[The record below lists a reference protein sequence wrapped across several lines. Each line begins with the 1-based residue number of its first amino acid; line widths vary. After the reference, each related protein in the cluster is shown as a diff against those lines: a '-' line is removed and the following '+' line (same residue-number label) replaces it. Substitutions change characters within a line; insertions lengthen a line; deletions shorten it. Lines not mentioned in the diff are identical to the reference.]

1 MQSDMGRLE
10 LDQQKAAVKAELDRM
25 RLEQQ
30 KDIEDKRIA
39 VKLAQDETMQ
49 QIEGFKIGVDLVQD
63 ALNDK

>member
-1 MQSDMGRLE
+1 MQADMGRLE

-39 VKLAQDETMQ
+39 VKLAQDESQ
-49 QIEGFKIGVDLVQD
+49 QQMEGFKLGLDFVQD
-63 ALNDK
+63 AIDDK

>member
-1 MQSDMGRLE
+1 MQADMGRLE
-10 LDQQKAAVKAELDRM
+10 LEQQKAAVKAELDRM

-63 ALNDK
+63 VLDDK